1 MTATTLRPYHAEDIA
16 AGMAG
21 ALEDDKFMRIYRR
34 ASLEKKAATP
44 GPLESQV
51 RKLIADWDA
60 ALKAGTLAQVQ
71 GRADAYNH
79 WFAGGPATT
88 ALQREMDQTYGDM
101 QSSTAFGDLKSEMES
116 LATAQGADDAA
127 DGGQCAH
134 DEGET
139 CAACDGQSA
148 ADEPAKPGDPRHLPT
163 ATGDPIQGLEM
174 TDKEMQELFGKTP
187 QKQQQQAAAA
197 ADFAIRHLGRLANA
211 LDTAG
216 FSLYADQVDATIRR
230 IAGARPKVSLAKKKP
245 KGDGKPGRS
254 YKEWLKALPA
264 GKDKEAFEKRYKGA
278 LEYAKKK
285 GMDKKKAEEYAARTA
300 IDKLPKKYLKEPT
313 GVHGPGKSG
322 KKVKK

>member
-21 ALEDDKFMRIYRR
+21 TLEDDKFMRIYRH
-34 ASLEKKAATP
+34 ASLEKQAATP

-60 ALKAGTLAQVQ
+60 ALKAGTLGQIQ
-71 GRADAYNH
+71 DRAAAYNH

-88 ALQREMDQTYGDM
+88 ALQRELDQTYGDM
-101 QSSTAFGDLKSEMES
+101 QGSTVFGNLKSEMES
-116 LATAQGADDAA
+116 LATAQAADDAA

-139 CAACDGQSA
+139 CAACDGQA
-148 ADEPAKPGDPRHLPT
+148 AEDPRKLPT
-163 ATGDPIQGLEM
+163 GSTGDPIQGIEI
-174 TDKEMQELFGKTP
+174 TDKELEDMFGKMP
-187 QKQQQQAAAA
+187 RKQQQQAAAA

-216 FSLYADQVDATIRR
+216 FSLYADQVDATIGK
-230 IAGARPKVSLAKKKP
+230 IAGARPKVSVAAKKKKS

-278 LEYAKKK
+278 LEHAKKK